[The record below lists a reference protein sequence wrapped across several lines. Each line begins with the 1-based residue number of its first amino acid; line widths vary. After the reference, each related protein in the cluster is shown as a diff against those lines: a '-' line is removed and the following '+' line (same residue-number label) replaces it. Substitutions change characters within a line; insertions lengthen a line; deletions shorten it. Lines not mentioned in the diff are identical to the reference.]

1 MMTYHLRLER
11 ISKPKHTWLKF
22 ELEKMRDSN
31 VLETFQATIG
41 GTFAPLTIMNNED
54 SDVNSTI
61 TTLNT
66 AVTETANEI
75 FGKHCKKKKPW
86 ITAEILDLCY
96 KWREW
101 KLKKEKKKIGTWRV
115 WEIKGSERHQETISV
130 NHKKKKKI
138 TQAGMTD
145 IQQRDRLTAQSD
157 IKYRGIQY
165 RDSDCPHRKSGD
177 WHRQ

>member
-22 ELEKMRDSN
+22 ELEKMKDSN

-66 AVTETANEI
+66 AVTETANE
-75 FGKHCKKKKPW
+75 FFW
-86 ITAEILDLCY
+86 QTL
-96 KWREW
+96 
-101 KLKKEKKKIGTWRV
+101 
-115 WEIKGSERHQETISV
+115 
-130 NHKKKKKI
+130 
-138 TQAGMTD
+138 
-145 IQQRDRLTAQSD
+145 
-157 IKYRGIQY
+157 
-165 RDSDCPHRKSGD
+165 
-177 WHRQ
+177 